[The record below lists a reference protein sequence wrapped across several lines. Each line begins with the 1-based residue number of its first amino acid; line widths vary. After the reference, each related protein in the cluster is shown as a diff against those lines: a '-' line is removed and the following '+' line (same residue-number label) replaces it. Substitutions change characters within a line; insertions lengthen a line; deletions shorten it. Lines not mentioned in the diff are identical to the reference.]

1 MHAQSADVVKQ
12 HCQESL
18 LTGTAL
24 PPCCCSAAGPCCC
37 RARSCLRCGH
47 ASSACAGARAPRS
60 RPRRPGGR
68 WRASR
73 CAQRRSVRSVA
84 GVGERWR
91 DRGHAAPARC
101 WTLARWWRATCAG
114 CCWPTLGPRSSRR
127 GAPASLRPCQR
138 RRCCRSRAVA
148 RRGRAQVESPRGDA
162 LRSLRLTDAT
172 GTSLWWRSYVCG
184 VAALAP
190 RGPRPAPSHR
200 GQHGGLL
207 RRAATASASRSTC
220 TPRKAA
226 TWRAPGRAEKR
237 SAAGAGE
244 LGRVQRAQG
253 SRVRRAGAAA
263 GAEGGRA
270 DRELPAGRDG
280 EVGPRARGG
289 SLSLLLQGLAGLKSQ
304 LKLGLGAG
312 GRVRPTAHGAAGR
325 TWRRSSCTS
334 ASPDT
339 ARRGP
344 RRRSPVRP
352 APPRAPHVQA
362 PPGPLPNPT

>member
-91 DRGHAAPARC
+91 DRGQCRARQVLDFGQVVAGNMCGMLLAYFGAKVIKARRPGLAAAVPAPVLLPLSSSRAARPRAGGVAARRRAPQPQADRRDRDVAVVALVCVRRRC
-101 WTLARWWRATCAG
+101 ARATRPAPLPPVTAGNTAG
-114 CCWPTLGPRSSRR
+114 CCAGPQPPVRHARPAHRGGPRP
-127 GAPASLRPCQR
+127 GARPDALE
-138 RRCCRSRAVA
+138 RAQLLELLEL
-148 RRGRAQVESPRGDA
+148 GRAQR
-162 LRSLRLTDAT
+162 T
-172 GTSLWWRSYVCG
+172 
-184 VAALAP
+184 
-190 RGPRPAPSHR
+190 
-200 GQHGGLL
+200 
-207 RRAATASASRSTC
+207 
-220 TPRKAA
+220 
-226 TWRAPGRAEKR
+226 
-237 SAAGAGE
+237 
-244 LGRVQRAQG
+244 QG

-263 GAEGGRA
+263 GAEGGCA

-289 SLSLLLQGLAGLKSQ
+289 SLSLLLQGLAGLKYRQ
-304 LKLGLGAG
+304 K
-312 GRVRPTAHGAAGR
+312 
-325 TWRRSSCTS
+325 
-334 ASPDT
+334 
-339 ARRGP
+339 
-344 RRRSPVRP
+344 
-352 APPRAPHVQA
+352 
-362 PPGPLPNPT
+362 

>member
-1 MHAQSADVVKQ
+1 M
-12 HCQESL
+12 
-18 LTGTAL
+18 TA
-24 PPCCCSAAGPCCC
+24 AN
-37 RARSCLRCGH
+37 
-47 ASSACAGARAPRS
+47 
-60 RPRRPGGR
+60 
-68 WRASR
+68 
-73 CAQRRSVRSVA
+73 
-84 GVGERWR
+84 
-91 DRGHAAPARC
+91 AAPARC
-101 WTLARWWRATCAG
+101 WTLARWSRATCAG

-138 RRCCRSRAVA
+138 RCCCRSRAVA

-263 GAEGGRA
+263 GAEGGCA

-334 ASPDT
+334 ASPGT